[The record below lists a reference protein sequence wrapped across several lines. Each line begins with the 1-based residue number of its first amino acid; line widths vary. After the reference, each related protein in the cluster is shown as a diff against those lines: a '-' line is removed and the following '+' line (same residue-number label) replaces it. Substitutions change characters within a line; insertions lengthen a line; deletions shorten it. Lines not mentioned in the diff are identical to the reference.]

1 MQVWLLVLKHKE
13 YDDCKLYQEVYEFN
27 DDHMV
32 DSDQIF
38 QEVKVKSKK
47 VKTKVPR
54 KKRKAP
60 PQDSD
65 GKFWGFKARS
75 ELDRLLCQSALMS
88 DDSWASITTLIT
100 YLTALLRWINIKE
113 PLATI

>member
-1 MQVWLLVLKHKE
+1 MIFLLQVWLLVLKHKE
-13 YDDCKLYQEVYEFN
+13 YDNCKLYQEVYEFN

-75 ELDRLLCQSALMS
+75 DLDRLICQSALMS
-88 DDSWASITTLIT
+88 DDI
-100 YLTALLRWINIKE
+100 LLVE
-113 PLATI
+113 LG